1 MAASTPTRDR
11 IIDAAMTLFGDNGF
25 RGTSVAQIEAAA
37 GLTPGAGGLYHHFR
51 SKEEVLT
58 AGIDR
63 HLDRLSALRDI
74 RRLFTDLGDTR
85 AELTMTARYAL
96 TELDSETELLRI
108 LATESRTRPALVER
122 AVGALVNST
131 HAEFAAWL
139 QESKACPPERAAAI
153 SAVGLGALLSNR
165 LTRGLLGIAPAGV
178 DDETFVATWVE
189 MITNLIGVSPRRA

>member
-1 MAASTPTRDR
+1 MATSTPTRDR
-11 IIDAAMTLFGDNGF
+11 IIEAAMSLFGDNGF

-74 RRLFTDLGDTR
+74 RRLFTGLGDTR

-96 TELDSETELLRI
+96 TELDNEAELLRI
-108 LATESRTRPALVER
+108 LASESRARPALVQR
-122 AVGALVNST
+122 AVTALVDTT

-139 QESKACPPERAAAI
+139 HESRGCPPDRAAAI
-153 SAVGLGALLSNR
+153 AAVGLGSLLSNR
-165 LTRGLLGIAPAGV
+165 LLRGLLGTTDSPV
-178 DDETFVATWVE
+178 DDDTFIATWVE
-189 MITNLIGVSPRRA
+189 MIYNLIAGQR

>member
-85 AELTMTARYAL
+85 SELTMAARYAL
-96 TELDSETELLRI
+96 TELDAESELLRI
-108 LATESRTRPALVER
+108 LATESRTRPELVER
-122 AVGALVNST
+122 AVTALVNTS

-139 QESKACPPERAAAI
+139 VESKGCGPERAAAI
-153 SAVGLGALLSNR
+153 AAVGLGALLSNR
-165 LTRGLLGIAPAGV
+165 LMRGLLGIAPIGV
-178 DDETFVATWVE
+178 QDDVFVATWVE
-189 MITNLIGVSPRRA
+189 MIHNLVG

>member
-25 RGTSVAQIEAAA
+25 RGTSVAAIEAAA

-63 HLDRLSALRDI
+63 HLDRLRALRDI
-74 RRLFTDLGDTR
+74 RRLFTDLGDIR

-96 TELDSETELLRI
+96 TELDTESELLRI

-122 AVGALVNST
+122 AVSALVNST

-139 QESKACPPERAAAI
+139 SEAKSCPPDRAAAI
-153 SAVGLGALLSNR
+153 AAVGLGALLSNR
-165 LTRGLLGIAPAGV
+165 LTRGLLGISPAAV
-178 DDETFVATWVE
+178 DDDTFIATWVE
-189 MITNLIGVSPRRA
+189 MIQNLIG

>member
-51 SKEEVLT
+51 TKEEVLT

-96 TELDSETELLRI
+96 TELDNETELLRI

-122 AVGALVNST
+122 AVATLVNTT

-139 QESKACPPERAAAI
+139 SESKSCPPERAAAI
-153 SAVGLGALLSNR
+153 AAVGLGALLSNR
-165 LTRGLLGIAPAGV
+165 LMRGLLGIAPAGV
-178 DDETFVATWVE
+178 DDDTFIATWVE
-189 MITNLIGVSPRRA
+189 MISNLIG

>member
-1 MAASTPTRDR
+1 MAASTPTRER

-25 RGTSVAQIEAAA
+25 RGTSVAAIEAAA

-51 SKEEVLT
+51 SKEAVLT

-63 HLDRLSALRDI
+63 HLDRLRALRDI

-108 LATESRTRPALVER
+108 LVLESRTHPTLVNRAVTVLVE
-122 AVGALVNST
+122 T
-131 HAEFAAWL
+131 TQAEFAAWL
-139 QESKACPPERAAAI
+139 RESKGCAPDRAAAI
-153 SAVGLGALLSNR
+153 AAVGLGALLSNR
-165 LTRGLLGIAPAGV
+165 LTRGLLGVSPTAV
-178 DDETFVATWVE
+178 DDNTFIATWVE
-189 MITNLIGVSPRRA
+189 MIQNLIG

>member
-11 IIDAAMTLFGDNGF
+11 IIDAAMPIFGDNGF
-25 RGTSVAQIEAAA
+25 RGTSVAAIEAAA

-63 HLDRLSALRDI
+63 HLDRLRALRDI
-74 RRLFTDLGDTR
+74 RHLFTDLGDIH

-96 TELDSETELLRI
+96 TELDAESELLRI
-108 LATESRTRPALVER
+108 LATESRTRPELVER
-122 AVGALVNST
+122 AVTALVNTS

-139 QESKACPPERAAAI
+139 IESKACPPTRAAAI
-153 SAVGLGALLSNR
+153 AAVALGALLSNR
-165 LTRGLLGIAPAGV
+165 LMRGLLGVAPAAV
-178 DDETFVATWVE
+178 DDDTFIATWVE
-189 MITNLIGVSPRRA
+189 MITNLIG

>member
-37 GLTPGAGGLYHHFR
+37 GLTPGAGGLYHHFK

-63 HLDRLSALRDI
+63 HLDRIAALRDI
-74 RRLFTDLGDTR
+74 RLLFTDLGDTR

-96 TELDSETELLRI
+96 SELDNETELLRI

-122 AVGALVNST
+122 AVTALVDTT
-131 HAEFAAWL
+131 HGEFAAWL
-139 QESKACPPERAAAI
+139 QESKHLAPERAAAVA
-153 SAVGLGALLSNR
+153 AVALGSLLSNR
-165 LTRGLLGIAPAGV
+165 LMRGLLGIAPANV
-178 DDETFVATWVE
+178 DDTTFVATWVE
-189 MITNLIGVSPRRA
+189 MILNLIG

>member
-1 MAASTPTRDR
+1 MATSTPTRER

-25 RGTSVAQIEAAA
+25 RGTSVAAIEKAA

-96 TELDSETELLRI
+96 TELDSESELLRI

-122 AVGALVNST
+122 AVTALVSTT

-139 QESKACPPERAAAI
+139 HESKGCAPDRAAAI
-153 SAVGLGALLSNR
+153 ADVGLGALLSNR
-165 LTRGLLGIAPAGV
+165 FTRGLLGISPTGV
-178 DDETFVATWVE
+178 DDETFIATWVE
-189 MITNLIGVSPRRA
+189 MVQNLIG

>member
-1 MAASTPTRDR
+1 MAPSTPTRDR

-122 AVGALVNST
+122 AVSALVNTT

-153 SAVGLGALLSNR
+153 AAVGLGALLSNR

-178 DDETFVATWVE
+178 DDDVFVATWVE
-189 MITNLIGVSPRRA
+189 MISNLIGPRRA

>member
-37 GLTPGAGGLYHHFR
+37 GLTPGAGGLYHHFK

-63 HLDRLSALRDI
+63 HLDRIAALRDI
-74 RRLFTDLGDTR
+74 RLLFTDLGDTR

-96 TELDSETELLRI
+96 TELDNETELLRI
-108 LATESRTRPALVER
+108 LATESRTRPSLVER
-122 AVGALVNST
+122 AVTALVDTT
-131 HAEFAAWL
+131 HGEFAAWL
-139 QESKACPPERAAAI
+139 QESKHLAPERAAAVA
-153 SAVGLGALLSNR
+153 AVALGSLLSNR
-165 LTRGLLGIAPAGV
+165 LMRGLLGIAPANV
-178 DDETFVATWVE
+178 DDTTFVATWVE
-189 MITNLIGVSPRRA
+189 MILNLIG

>member
-63 HLDRLSALRDI
+63 HLDRLNALRDI

-85 AELTMTARYAL
+85 AELTVAARYAL
-96 TELDSETELLRI
+96 TELDTETELLRI
-108 LATESRTRPALVER
+108 LAAESRTRPALVER
-122 AVGALVNST
+122 AVTALVNTS

-139 QESKACPPERAAAI
+139 SESKGCTTERAAAI
-153 SAVGLGALLSNR
+153 AAVGLGSLLSNR
-165 LTRGLLGIAPAGV
+165 LMSGLLGIAPIAV
-178 DDETFVATWVE
+178 PDDVFVATWVE
-189 MITNLIGVSPRRA
+189 MITNLLSG

>member
-25 RGTSVAQIEAAA
+25 RGTSVAAIEAAA

-63 HLDRLSALRDI
+63 HLDRLRALRDI
-74 RRLFTDLGDTR
+74 RRLFIDLGDTR

-96 TELDSETELLRI
+96 TELDNETELLRI
-108 LATESRTRPALVER
+108 LVTESRTRPALVER
-122 AVGALVNST
+122 AVTTLINT
-131 HAEFAAWL
+131 TQAEFASWL
-139 QESKACPPERAAAI
+139 REAKSIPPDRATAI
-153 SAVGLGALLSNR
+153 SAVALGALLSNR
-165 LTRGLLGIAPAGV
+165 LTRTLLPTSPTPI
-178 DDETFVATWVE
+178 DDETFITTWVE
-189 MITNLIGVSPRRA
+189 MIQNLISS